1 MKLIQQ
7 ILEMAKGRNV
17 RKRAKKRAIKKK
29 AKTPVASKT
38 RNLAAMDMQTTGA
51 GAHGSES
58 TKERKGRAGR
68 RDAKK
73 QIRKELDY

>member
-1 MKLIQQ
+1 MKLIQE
-7 ILEMAKGRNV
+7 LMEMAKGKNV

-29 AKTPVASKT
+29 AKTPVASEQ
-38 RNLAAMDMQTTGA
+38 RNLAAVQMQRTGA
-51 GAHGSES
+51 GAHGTES
-58 TKERKGRAGR
+58 TKEKKGRAGR